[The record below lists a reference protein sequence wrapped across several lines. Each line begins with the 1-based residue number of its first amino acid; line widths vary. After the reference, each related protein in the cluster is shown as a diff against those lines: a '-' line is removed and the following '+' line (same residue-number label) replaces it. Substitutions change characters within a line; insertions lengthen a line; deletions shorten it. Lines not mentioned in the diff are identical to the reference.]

1 MLSKKD
7 NKKEAKQTTYKKYSV
22 DFSNPLENKLLTLE
36 SVLKFLQNNMKLNGL
51 KGKLGKTILINTDE
65 KREKSKTSI
74 VISVDSSIKFSK
86 RYIRYLVKKFLKK
99 EGVAKYLTLT
109 ATSPSAY
116 MVKVIKKNEA

>member
-1 MLSKKD
+1 MLSKKGD
-7 NKKEAKQTTYKKYSV
+7 KKDTKQATYKKYTV

-36 SVLKFLQNNMKLNGL
+36 SVLKYLQNNMKLNGL
-51 KGKLGKTILINTDE
+51 KGKLGKSILINADE
-65 KREKSKTSI
+65 KRDKNKNCI

>member
-7 NKKEAKQTTYKKYSV
+7 NKKEAKQTTYKKYTV

-51 KGKLGKTILINTDE
+51 KGKLGNTILINTDE
-65 KREKSKTSI
+65 KREKRKTSI

-99 EGVAKYLTLT
+99 EGVAKYLTLS

-116 MVKVIKKNEA
+116 IVKVIKKNEA

>member
-36 SVLKFLQNNMKLNGL
+36 SVLKFLQNNMKLNGP
-51 KGKLGKTILINTDE
+51 KGKFGKTILINTDE

>member
-1 MLSKKD
+1 MLSKKG

>member
-7 NKKEAKQTTYKKYSV
+7 DKKDSKQLSYKKFTV
-22 DFSNPLENKLLTLE
+22 DFTSPLENKLLTLE
-36 SVLKFLQNNMKLNGL
+36 SVLHYLQTNMKLNGL
-51 KGKLGKTILINTDE
+51 KGKLGKTIMISMDDLKKN
-65 KREKSKTSI
+65 KNVI

-99 EGVAKYLTLT
+99 EGVAKYLTLS

-116 MVKVIKKNEA
+116 IVKVIKKNEA

>member
-7 NKKEAKQTTYKKYSV
+7 DKKDQKQATYKKYTV

-36 SVLKFLQNNMKLNGL
+36 SVLKYLQANMKLNGL
-51 KGKLGKTILINTDE
+51 KGKLGKSILINADE
-65 KREKSKTSI
+65 KKEKSKSTV

-99 EGVAKYLTLT
+99 EGVSKYLTLS

-116 MVKVIKKNEA
+116 SVKVIKKNEA

>member
-1 MLSKKD
+1 MLSKKE

-86 RYIRYLVKKFLKK
+86 RYIRYLIKKFLKK
-99 EGVAKYLTLT
+99 EGIAKYLTLS
-109 ATSPSAY
+109 ATSPGAY
-116 MVKVIKKNEA
+116 AVKVIKKNEA

>member
-7 NKKEAKQTTYKKYSV
+7 HKKDSKTATYKKYSV
-22 DFSNPLENKLLTLE
+22 DFTNPLENKLLTLE
-36 SVLKFLQNNMKLNGL
+36 SVLKYLQTNMKLNGL
-51 KGKLGKTILINTDE
+51 KGKLGKSILINADE
-65 KREKSKTSI
+65 KRDKNKNCI

-99 EGVAKYLTLT
+99 EGVAKYLTLS

-116 MVKVIKKNEA
+116 TVKVIKKNEA

>member
-7 NKKEAKQTTYKKYSV
+7 NKKEAKQTTYKKYTV

-51 KGKLGKTILINTDE
+51 KGKLGKTIMISMDDLKKN
-65 KREKSKTSI
+65 KNVI

-86 RYIRYLVKKFLKK
+86 RYIRYLVKKYLKK
-99 EGVAKYLTLT
+99 EGIAKYLTLS
-109 ATSPSAY
+109 ATSPGAY
-116 MVKVIKKNEA
+116 AVKVIKKNEA

>member
-74 VISVDSSIKFSK
+74 VILVDSSIKFSK

-109 ATSPSAY
+109 ATSTSAY

>member
-7 NKKEAKQTTYKKYSV
+7 NKKETKQTTYKKYSV

-116 MVKVIKKNEA
+116 IVKVIKKNEA

>member
-7 NKKEAKQTTYKKYSV
+7 NKKEAKQTTYKKYTV

-99 EGVAKYLTLT
+99 EGVAKYLTLS